1 MCEFSLFKESDTS
14 EHHQVVY
21 QEHDESTSTEVH
33 VQIETTEEYLEGLDD
48 NIRKAVELIRNGTHL
63 HKAAK
68 ISDVQFKELEV
79 VVKELKNRGD
89 LRIDSC
95 RKVRPGYGT
104 PEDRTDGKKGRQ
116 FIDWNYTAEDVQV
129 M

>member
-1 MCEFSLFKESDTS
+1 M
-14 EHHQVVY
+14 
-21 QEHDESTSTEVH
+21 
-33 VQIETTEEYLEGLDD
+33 
-48 NIRKAVELIRNGTHL
+48 ELIRNGTHL
-63 HKAAK
+63 AKAAK
-68 ISDVQFKELEV
+68 ISDVQFKDLEA

-95 RKVRPGYGT
+95 RKVRAGCGR
-104 PEDRTDGKKGRQ
+104 PEDKGDGKKGRQ